1 MKQNEGY
8 SNLKAIQTGI
18 PRGSVLG
25 PVLNVVTY
33 IPDFEQVKLG
43 TFTDDTTLLTIG
55 QEGKMRSFLP
65 AFYRKLAI
73 PYTIESKNGKLN

>member
-18 PRGSVLG
+18 PQGSVLG
-25 PVLNVVTY
+25 PVLNVVTC
-33 IPDFEQVKLG
+33 IPNFEQVKLA
-43 TFTDDTTLLTIG
+43 TFTDDTTLLG

-65 AFYRKLAI
+65 DFYRKLAI
-73 PYTIESKNGKLN
+73 PYTIKKKMEHQI